1 MSAEVLC
8 YTQLYFI
15 KHQKMNSEM
24 FISGSN
30 WL

>member
-1 MSAEVLC
+1 
-8 YTQLYFI
+8 
-15 KHQKMNSEM
+15 MNSEM